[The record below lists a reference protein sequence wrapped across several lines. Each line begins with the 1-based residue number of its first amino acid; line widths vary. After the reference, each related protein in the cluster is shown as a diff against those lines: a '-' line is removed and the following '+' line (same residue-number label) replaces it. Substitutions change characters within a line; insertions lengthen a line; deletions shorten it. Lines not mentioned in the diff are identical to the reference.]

1 MNLERAL
8 PAYIAESRDLLGEME
23 DLLLQLE
30 QEPGD
35 DNAINALFRAAH
47 TIKGSAGVFG
57 LSYVMA
63 FTHGV
68 EHVLDQVREGVLA
81 IDNGLIALMLAC
93 RDHIAALIDH
103 VEVLGMEEPDGDIQA
118 RGAAL
123 QERLQGYL
131 QGHTHPQALPV
142 EADNCHSGAVEN
154 LGGET
159 SSDNW
164 HISVRFG
171 PDTLRSGMDPLSF
184 VRYLATIGRVV
195 NIATLLDDMP
205 AFEEMDPETC
215 YLGFEMAFQS
225 SEEKET
231 IAGAFDFIR
240 QDSVIRILP
249 PHSKLSDYLA
259 LIEAQPPDLSELRIG
274 EILVACGSLTK
285 RELQEALNWQA
296 HSSAGTESRQAPPLG
311 EILVEQQMVE
321 KETVEAALQRQRQ
334 IRENK
339 ARESRYVRVLAD
351 KLDSL
356 IDLVGELVIAS
367 AGSDLLAKRLGHA
380 ALQES
385 TSRVTQLVEDI
396 RDNALQLR
404 MVEIGETFNRFRR
417 VVHDVSQELGKDI
430 DLRIEGAETE
440 LDKTVVEQ
448 IGDPLLHLVRNAID
462 HGIETAEVRL
472 AAGKPATGTLRLS
485 AHHDSGSIVIEVS
498 DDGGGLNR
506 DKILARAIERGL
518 LSPDHAL
525 NDREIYQLIF
535 EPGFSTAE
543 QVTNLSGRGVGMD
556 VVKRNINALNGTV
569 ELDSQPGAGSCI
581 NIRLPLTLAIID
593 GFLVRVGAAFYVVP
607 LDMVVECLELS
618 SEQRDA
624 AQARDYI
631 NLRGEVLPFLRLR
644 QLFGETGKAG
654 RRENI
659 LVVRCSGRK
668 AGLMVDELLGEF
680 QTVIKPLGKLFANL
694 QGISG
699 STILG
704 GGEVALILD
713 VPTLM
718 QQAISKETAAS
729 VSPALDNDSRV
740 RNRL

>member
-1 MNLERAL
+1 MSLERAL
-8 PAYIAESRDLLGEME
+8 PTYIAESRDLLGEME
-23 DLLLQLE
+23 DMLLQLE
-30 QEPGD
+30 QEPAD
-35 DNAINALFRAAH
+35 SDAINALFRAVH
-47 TIKGSAGVFG
+47 TIKGSAGLFG
-57 LSYVMA
+57 LDYVVA
-63 FTHGV
+63 FTHVV
-68 EHVLDQVREGVLA
+68 EHVLDQVREGGLA
-81 IDNGLIALMLAC
+81 IDSDLIALMLSC
-93 RDHIAALIDH
+93 RDHITSLIEH
-103 VEVLGMEEPDGDIQA
+103 VEALGMAAPHDDLQG
-118 RGAAL
+118 RGGAL
-123 QERLQGYL
+123 LERLRGCL
-131 QGHTHPQALPV
+131 ETHESHALPMEVDACQAGTV
-142 EADNCHSGAVEN
+142 EA
-154 LGGET
+154 LGGEA

-171 PDTLRSGMDPLSF
+171 PDTLRNGMDPLSF
-184 VRYLATIGRVV
+184 IRYLATIGRIA
-195 NIATLLDDMP
+195 NIATLLDSMP
-205 AFEEMDPETC
+205 GFEEMDPETC
-215 YLGFEMAFQS
+215 YLGFEMSFHSAAD
-225 SEEKET
+225 KET
-231 IAGAFDFIR
+231 IAGAFDFVR

-249 PHSKLSDYLA
+249 PHGKLSDYLA
-259 LIEAQPPDLSELRIG
+259 LIEAQPPDSSDLRIG

-285 RELQEALNWQA
+285 KELQEALC
-296 HSSAGTESRQAPPLG
+296 RQQQTVAATADHVAPPLG
-311 EILVEQQMVE
+311 EILVEQQLVE
-321 KETVEAALQRQRQ
+321 KETVEAALYRQQQ
-334 IRENK
+334 IREGK
-339 ARESRYVRVLAD
+339 AKENRYVRVLAD

-367 AGSDLLAKRLGHA
+367 ASSNLLAKRLGQA
-380 ALQES
+380 ALHEA

-417 VVHDVSQELGKDI
+417 VVRDVSVELGKDI
-430 DLRIEGAETE
+430 ELRIDGADTE

-472 AAGKPATGTLRLS
+472 AAGKPAKGTLSLS

-506 DKILARAIERGL
+506 DKILARAIERGIVA
-518 LSPDHAL
+518 PDHAL
-525 NDREIYQLIF
+525 SDREVYQLIF

-556 VVKRNINALNGTV
+556 VVKRNISALSGTV
-569 ELDSQPGAGSCI
+569 ELDSRPGLGSSI
-581 NIRLPLTLAIID
+581 SIRLPLTLAIID
-593 GFLVRVGAAFYVVP
+593 GFLVGVGDAFYVVP

-618 SEQRDA
+618 SEQRTT
-624 AQARDYI
+624 AQERDYI

-644 QLFGETGKAG
+644 SLFRVSGKAG

-659 LVVRCSGRK
+659 VVVQYSGYK

-713 VPTLM
+713 IPVLM
-718 QQAISKETAAS
+718 QQAISREGQL
-729 VSPALDNDSRV
+729 VPPARV
-740 RNRL
+740 A